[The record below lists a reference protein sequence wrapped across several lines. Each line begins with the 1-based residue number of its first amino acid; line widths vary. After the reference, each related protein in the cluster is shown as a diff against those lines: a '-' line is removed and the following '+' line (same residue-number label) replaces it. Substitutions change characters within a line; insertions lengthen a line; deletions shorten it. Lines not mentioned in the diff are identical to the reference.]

1 MVKLDNGLKIWL
13 DAYNQGLAQLMQS
26 GYVATVEAVR
36 DGLSTLT
43 ATCVT
48 DSPHIARVLDTCVTE
63 HTQVV
68 PVRIY
73 HPAPDRPLPVIVFL
87 HGGGHMAG
95 SVAVYDA
102 ICRKLS
108 KATQHIVVSV
118 DYRLAPEWPYPNG
131 LSDARI
137 VVGQLWPLLEQH
149 QLAYLPTLSLVGD
162 SGGGAMAATLSAD
175 YQDYPNVSIDNQ
187 VLIYPSLD
195 YTMSQPSVTANGK
208 GLFLQQDKMQ
218 WYFDH
223 YFQHGEDRQAASPL
237 FMAKSAQLPRTLMI
251 TAEFCPLRDE
261 GVAYVQQLSA
271 LGIPTEHFHLDDMI
285 HAYLNL
291 ESLVPIQCRATYQKI
306 ADFLTTSGDN

>member
-1 MVKLDNGLKIWL
+1 MVKLDDGLKIWL
-13 DAYNQGLAQLMQS
+13 DAYNQGVAQLMQS
-26 GYVATVEAVR
+26 GYVATVEAIR
-36 DGLSTLT
+36 DGLSNLT
-43 ATCVT
+43 AACVT
-48 DSPHIARVLDTCVTE
+48 DSPDIARVLDTSVAE
-63 HTQVV
+63 QTQVI

-95 SVAVYDA
+95 SVAVYDP

-108 KATQHIVVSV
+108 KTTQHIVVSV
-118 DYRLAPEWPYPNG
+118 DYRLAPESPYPKG
-131 LSDARI
+131 LADAR
-137 VVGQLWPLLEQH
+137 VVIGQLWPLLEKH
-149 QLAYLPTLSLVGD
+149 KLAYVPTLTLAGD

-175 YQDYPNVSIDNQ
+175 YQYDPDVNIHNQ

-195 YTMSQPSVTANGK
+195 YTMSQPSVTENGK

-218 WYFDH
+218 WYFDQ

-237 FMAKSAQLPRTLMI
+237 FMSKSARMPRTLMI

-261 GVAYVQQLSA
+261 GEAYVQQLSA
-271 LGIPTEHFHLDDMI
+271 LGVHTEHFHLDDMI

-291 ESLVPIQCRATYQKI
+291 ESLVPVQCGATYQKI
-306 ADFLTTSGDN
+306 ADFLNTSMNC

>member
-1 MVKLDNGLKIWL
+1 MVKLDSGLKIWL
-13 DAYNQGLAQLMQS
+13 DAYNQGLAQLKQA
-26 GYVATVEAVR
+26 GYVATVEAIR
-36 DGLSTLT
+36 DGLSSLT
-43 ATCVT
+43 AACVT
-48 DSPHIARVLDTCVTE
+48 DPPDIARVLDTSVTE
-63 HTQVV
+63 QTQVI

-95 SVAVYDA
+95 SVAVYDP

-108 KATQHIVVSV
+108 KTTQHIVVSV

-131 LSDARI
+131 LADAR
-137 VVGQLWPLLEQH
+137 VVIEQLWSLLEQH
-149 QLAYLPTLSLVGD
+149 QFAYVPVLTLAGD
-162 SGGGAMAATLSAD
+162 SGGGAMVATLSAD
-175 YQDYPNVSIDNQ
+175 YQYHPDVNIINQ

-195 YTMSQPSVTANGK
+195 YTMSLPSVTANGT

-218 WYFDH
+218 WYFDQ

-237 FMAKSAQLPRTLMI
+237 FMAKSGQMPRTLMI

-271 LGIPTEHFHLDDMI
+271 LGNHTEHFHLDDMI

-291 ESLVPIQCRATYQKI
+291 ESFVPIQCGATYQKI
-306 ADFLTTSGDN
+306 AEFLKS

>member
-1 MVKLDNGLKIWL
+1 MVKLDNGLKMWL
-13 DAYNQGLAQLMQS
+13 DAYNQGLAQLRQA
-26 GYVATVEAVR
+26 GYVATVEAIR
-36 DGLSTLT
+36 DGLSSLT

-48 DSPHIARVLDTCVTE
+48 DSPYIARVLDTHASQQSQT
-63 HTQVV
+63 V

-95 SVAVYDA
+95 SVAVYDP

-118 DYRLAPEWPYPNG
+118 DYRLAPESPYPKG
-131 LSDARI
+131 LSDARMVI
-137 VVGQLWPLLEQH
+137 GQLWPLLEKH
-149 QLAYLPTLSLVGD
+149 KLAYLSTLTLVGD

-175 YQDYPNVSIDNQ
+175 YQYDPDVNIHNQ

-195 YTMSQPSVTANGK
+195 YTMSQPSVTENGK

-218 WYFDH
+218 WYFDQ

-237 FMAKSAQLPRTLMI
+237 FMAKSEKMPRTLMI

-291 ESLVPIQCRATYQKI
+291 ESLVPMQCRATYQKI
-306 ADFLTTSGDN
+306 AEFLIISGDN

>member
-13 DAYNQGLAQLMQS
+13 DAYHQGLTQLMQS
-26 GYVATVEAVR
+26 GYVATVEAIR
-36 DGLSTLT
+36 DGLSNLT

-48 DSPHIARVLDTCVTE
+48 DSPHIARVLDTCVAE
-63 HTQVV
+63 HTQAV

-95 SVAVYDA
+95 SVAVYDP

-108 KATQHIVVSV
+108 KTTQHIVVSV

-131 LSDARI
+131 LSDASI
-137 VVGQLWPLLEQH
+137 VIEQIWPLLEQ
-149 QLAYLPTLSLVGD
+149 QKLAYLPTLTLIGD
-162 SGGGAMAATLSAD
+162 SGGGAMVATLSAD
-175 YQDYPNVSIDNQ
+175 YQDHPDVSIDNQ

-195 YTMSQPSVTANGK
+195 YTMSRPSVAANGK

-218 WYFDH
+218 WYFDQ

-237 FMAKSAQLPRTLMI
+237 FMAKSGRMPRTLMI

-271 LGIPTEHFHLDDMI
+271 LGVDTEHFHLDDMI

-291 ESLVPIQCRATYQKI
+291 ESLVPGQCGATYQKI
-306 ADFLTTSGDN
+306 ADFLTT